1 MNMKGALLVS
11 FKGHIMN
18 RFKPLA
24 MACLGIGALLAT
36 DMALA
41 GETHPE
47 PPSSRAS
54 KGPRPS
60 VTVKELAAKPAPA
73 LTGQG
78 EEAVKSVLAFIDWA
92 GASTA
97 SQDELIRK
105 TMAGVRENTAVL
117 EAFCEVAF
125 KDMEADHSQA
135 LLTLGLLGEAR
146 SPLGA
151 RCMMK
156 IMAQPWPTEGT
167 LVDGE
172 ILEQTALGQLQA
184 KAVDG
189 LAYMRDD
196 KMNRMV
202 LEYAGKHPSRIVR
215 AEAISAY
222 LWNHDY
228 AESAKSQLKE
238 VTRKEEWIF
247 IDRLVKRKDEP
258 KEVFNQKLAQYLK
271 NHPEVVAPAPDK
283 AEPQRPTTAG
293 QPPKF

>member
-1 MNMKGALLVS
+1 MNMRGALVIL

-24 MACLGIGALLAT
+24 MACLGIGSLLAA
-36 DMALA
+36 DMTLA
-41 GETHPE
+41 GATQPE
-47 PPSSRAS
+47 PPTTQAS
-54 KGPRPS
+54 KAPRPS

-78 EEAVKSVLAFIDWA
+78 EEAVKSVMAFVDWA

-97 SQDELIRK
+97 SQDEFIRK
-105 TMAGVRENTAVL
+105 TMAGARENAAVL

-125 KDMEADHSQA
+125 KAMEADHSQA

-146 SPLGA
+146 SPLGS

-156 IMAQPWPTEGT
+156 IMDQPWPTEGT

-172 ILEQTALGQLQA
+172 ILEQTALAQLQA

-189 LAYMRDD
+189 LAYMRGD
-196 KMNRMV
+196 KTDRMV
-202 LEYAGKHPSRIVR
+202 LGYAGKHPSRIVR

-228 AESAKSQLKE
+228 AESAKAQLKE
-238 VTRKEEWIF
+238 ATRKEEWVF
-247 IDRLVKRKDEP
+247 IDRLVKRPQEP
-258 KEVFNQKLAQYLK
+258 KEVFNEKLARFLK
-271 NHPEVVAPAPDK
+271 THPELVAPVPDK
-283 AEPQRPTTAG
+283 AEPHRPTTAG